1 MHGRRFDRCTAEWTH
16 TAESPLLDTSIT
28 LRDEFASTTEVVV
41 AVTPPSSSGA
51 ESDSVGA
58 RMKLEESPL
67 Q

>member
-1 MHGRRFDRCTAEWTH
+1 VDPHPRIA
-16 TAESPLLDTSIT
+16 LLDTSIT
-28 LRDEFASTTEVVV
+28 LRDEFASTTVVEVVV

-58 RMKLEESPL
+58 RMKLEESLL